1 MKLTNWEKNILINLI
16 NNELN
21 YVEENCNKAELNRYK
36 KLLDKIESEV

>member
-16 NNELN
+16 NNELD
-21 YVEENCNKAELNRYK
+21 YVEGNCNKAELNRYK